1 MRIRIILLTTLLA
14 LGAALPAAG
23 QIDLRFDPADSTL
36 EWGDPATISVWLDDA
51 VTIRS
56 VDLTVSYDTTRVASV
71 DGVQGDLFL
80 NSGHFIWEGFEEIAT
95 GTWHGYAIIIGA
107 ADTVTGPGELFRWN
121 IDPIGGG
128 QTVVTG
134 VEAILYDPDAVPI
147 AGVTLGEAVLDILND
162 PSPVPGYLASGPQ
175 LTLMPNPFNPRT
187 MVRFDLAAAA
197 RVELSV
203 FDPRGRRV
211 ALLHRGPVDAG
222 PFSAAW
228 DGRDDGGRAVPAGLY
243 LFRLAPV
250 GDTGW
255 TPVVTKGILLE

>member
-95 GTWHGYAIIIGA
+95 GTWHGYAIIKDVESRTAGEMVLGTSTVYAAIKRMHRDGLVRE
-107 ADTVTGPGELFRWN
+107 ADTTITEITCHARGVFRALGRSGTLV
-121 IDPIGGG
+121 DIG
-128 QTVVTG
+128 
-134 VEAILYDPDAVPI
+134 LPRI
-147 AGVTLGEAVLDILND
+147 ARQRTQQHVRLEIGVTVHRD
-162 PSPVPGYLASGPQ
+162 GP
-175 LTLMPNPFNPRT
+175 
-187 MVRFDLAAAA
+187 A
-197 RVELSV
+197 RR
-203 FDPRGRRV
+203 PGRRRQP
-211 ALLHRGPVDAG
+211 HGTGQPR
-222 PFSAAW
+222 SSE
-228 DGRDDGGRAVPAGLY
+228 GG
-243 LFRLAPV
+243 AP
-250 GDTGW
+250 
-255 TPVVTKGILLE
+255 